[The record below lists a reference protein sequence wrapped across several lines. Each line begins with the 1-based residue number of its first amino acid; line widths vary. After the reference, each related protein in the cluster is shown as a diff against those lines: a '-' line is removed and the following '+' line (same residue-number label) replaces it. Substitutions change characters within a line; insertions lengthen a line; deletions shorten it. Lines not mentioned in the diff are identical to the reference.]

1 MTDHY
6 TVCFTAS
13 LMCSTTFNGSPA
25 PSEKWPEMNHGSYY
39 YSWHSYQI
47 LPRAAPPADHHQEMP
62 PFHHLPPKAGDSFKT
77 THTFD
82 LTVFS
87 LAFPRG
93 LTTPF
98 TFRQGCAHPT
108 WLGVHVSHLGP
119 APLLTGL
126 EVSRGEHLHFSAPVS
141 GAQQAQS
148 YCHWAPGWG
157 RRQASCFMHVNELH
171 PYS

>member
-1 MTDHY
+1 MAPTTIPG
-6 TVCFTAS
+6 TVIRSCLELPHPQTTIRKCP
-13 LMCSTTFNGSPA
+13 LSTIF
-25 PSEKWPEMNHGSYY
+25 
-39 YSWHSYQI
+39 
-47 LPRAAPPADHHQEMP
+47 L
-62 PFHHLPPKAGDSFKT
+62 PKAGDSFKT